1 MGNSADGSRNGVRAN
16 GTRAQRN
23 PDKLAP
29 GCVRLLEEAGFTY
42 DRQIGAWLNI
52 PAGRVIAFDR
62 VANRSPEWLAAWLG
76 LSRAHPLFIAN
87 GHDVRTVRSGSP
99 ALVLVSDDNTPA
111 SRPLRGRRRRRRFT
125 PHCSRHTSASQLL
138 AEGKELQYVREQL
151 GHESSKLTA
160 DTYRSGA
167 PLDAHERLPRR

>member
-62 VANRSPEWLAAWLG
+62 VANRSPECSHVERQGAKDWRIPGCQRCGLAGW
-76 LSRAHPLFIAN
+76 
-87 GHDVRTVRSGSP
+87 
-99 ALVLVSDDNTPA
+99 
-111 SRPLRGRRRRRRFT
+111 
-125 PHCSRHTSASQLL
+125 
-138 AEGKELQYVREQL
+138 
-151 GHESSKLTA
+151 
-160 DTYRSGA
+160 
-167 PLDAHERLPRR
+167 

>member
-1 MGNSADGSRNGVRAN
+1 MGNSADGSWNGVRAN

-23 PDKLAP
+23 PDELAP

-87 GHDVRTVRSGSP
+87 GHDVRTVRSGRP
-99 ALVLVSDDNTPA
+99 ALVPVSDTSTPA

-125 PHCSRHTSASQLL
+125 RIAVDTRSQ
-138 AEGKELQYVREQL
+138 G
-151 GHESSKLTA
+151 
-160 DTYRSGA
+160 
-167 PLDAHERLPRR
+167 